1 MDVAAPGSPA
11 PSYKSDMVRPGSPA
25 PSYKSVDL
33 KDQAKGKWGLDGWLK
48 DLISHVNVL
57 KYLHLKN

>member
-33 KDQAKGKWGLDGWLK
+33 KDQAKGKLRRGFK
-48 DLISHVNVL
+48 IN
-57 KYLHLKN
+57 